1 MAARTSPTLGN
12 NKQRKRRAWYAPSP
26 TMSRNTRPF
35 HPRFACCRLTL
46 HLEFNDSVS
55 PLRVPPN
62 FRTPRNA
69 PLALSDLDRGLIDA
83 CLSGDQLA
91 WKNLCD
97 RFAGLILDVVNDSM
111 NLAKQSGNPNQTQPG
126 QIVASQSPSD
136 SHQQSIFSKNPQ
148 TESLVEDFFRSLRSN
163 QFQLLRDFRQKSSL
177 ASYLAVAAR
186 RHTLL
191 ALANQQRS
199 KPNG

>member
-1 MAARTSPTLGN
+1 MVGPERYNVKEHSTVPPPL
-12 NKQRKRRAWYAPSP
+12 
-26 TMSRNTRPF
+26 
-35 HPRFACCRLTL
+35 ACCRLTL
-46 HLEFNDSVS
+46 HLEFNDSAS
-55 PLRVPPN
+55 PFRVPPN

-83 CLSGDQLA
+83 CLSGDQIA
-91 WKNLCD
+91 WKNFCD
-97 RFAGLILDVVNDSM
+97 RFAGLILDVVNDSISSR
-111 NLAKQSGNPNQTQPG
+111 NTQ
-126 QIVASQSPSD
+126 A
-136 SHQQSIFSKNPQ
+136 
-148 TESLVEDFFRSLRSN
+148 ESLVEDFFRSLRNN

-199 KPNG
+199 NSHG

>member
-1 MAARTSPTLGN
+1 MVGPERYNVKEHSTVPPPL
-12 NKQRKRRAWYAPSP
+12 
-26 TMSRNTRPF
+26 
-35 HPRFACCRLTL
+35 ACCRLTL
-46 HLEFNDSVS
+46 HLEFNDSAS

-83 CLSGDQLA
+83 CLSGDQIA
-91 WKNLCD
+91 WKNFCD
-97 RFAGLILDVVNDSM
+97 RFAGLILDVVNDSISSR
-111 NLAKQSGNPNQTQPG
+111 NTQ
-126 QIVASQSPSD
+126 A
-136 SHQQSIFSKNPQ
+136 
-148 TESLVEDFFRSLRSN
+148 ESLVEDFFRSLRNN

-199 KPNG
+199 NSNG

>member
-1 MAARTSPTLGN
+1 MVGPERYNVKEHSIVPPPL
-12 NKQRKRRAWYAPSP
+12 
-26 TMSRNTRPF
+26 
-35 HPRFACCRLTL
+35 ACCRLTL
-46 HLEFNDSVS
+46 HLEFNDSAS

-83 CLSGDQLA
+83 CLSGDQIA
-91 WKNLCD
+91 WKNFCD
-97 RFAGLILDVVNDSM
+97 RFAGLILDVVNDSISSR
-111 NLAKQSGNPNQTQPG
+111 NTQ
-126 QIVASQSPSD
+126 A
-136 SHQQSIFSKNPQ
+136 
-148 TESLVEDFFRSLRSN
+148 ESLVEDFFRSLRNN

-199 KPNG
+199 NSHG

>member
-1 MAARTSPTLGN
+1 MVGPERYNVKEHSTVPPPL
-12 NKQRKRRAWYAPSP
+12 
-26 TMSRNTRPF
+26 
-35 HPRFACCRLTL
+35 ACCRLTL
-46 HLEFNDSVS
+46 HLEFNDSAS

-83 CLSGDQLA
+83 CLSGDQIA
-91 WKNLCD
+91 WKNFCD
-97 RFAGLILDVVNDSM
+97 RFAGLILDVVNDSISSR
-111 NLAKQSGNPNQTQPG
+111 NTQ
-126 QIVASQSPSD
+126 A
-136 SHQQSIFSKNPQ
+136 
-148 TESLVEDFFRSLRSN
+148 ESLVEDFFRSLRNN

-199 KPNG
+199 NSHG

>member
-1 MAARTSPTLGN
+1 MVGPERDNVKEHSTVPPPL
-12 NKQRKRRAWYAPSP
+12 
-26 TMSRNTRPF
+26 
-35 HPRFACCRLTL
+35 ACCRLTL
-46 HLEFNDSVS
+46 HLEFNDSAS

-83 CLSGDQLA
+83 CLSGDQIA
-91 WKNLCD
+91 WKNFCD
-97 RFAGLILDVVNDSM
+97 RFAGLILDVVNDSISSR
-111 NLAKQSGNPNQTQPG
+111 NTQ
-126 QIVASQSPSD
+126 A
-136 SHQQSIFSKNPQ
+136 
-148 TESLVEDFFRSLRSN
+148 ESLVEDFFRSLRNN

-199 KPNG
+199 NSHG

>member
-1 MAARTSPTLGN
+1 MVGPERYNVKEHSTVPPPL
-12 NKQRKRRAWYAPSP
+12 
-26 TMSRNTRPF
+26 
-35 HPRFACCRLTL
+35 ACCRLTL
-46 HLEFNDSVS
+46 HLEFNDSAS

-83 CLSGDQLA
+83 CLSGDQIA
-91 WKNLCD
+91 WKNFCD
-97 RFAGLILDVVNDSM
+97 RFAGLILDVVNDSISSR
-111 NLAKQSGNPNQTQPG
+111 NTQAEP
-126 QIVASQSPSD
+126 
-136 SHQQSIFSKNPQ
+136 
-148 TESLVEDFFRSLRSN
+148 LVEDFFRSLRHN

-199 KPNG
+199 NSHG

>member
-1 MAARTSPTLGN
+1 MVGPKPYDVKEHSTVLPPL
-12 NKQRKRRAWYAPSP
+12 
-26 TMSRNTRPF
+26 
-35 HPRFACCRLTL
+35 ACCRLTL
-46 HLEFNDSVS
+46 HLEFNQSAS
-55 PLRVPPN
+55 PLRVPPK

-83 CLSGDQLA
+83 CLSGDPIA

-97 RFAGLILDVVNDSM
+97 RFAGLILDVVTDSM
-111 NLAKQSGNPNQTQPG
+111 SLVKQPLNYDQTPPG
-126 QIVASQSPSD
+126 QTIARQSLPDANQPTIS
-136 SHQQSIFSKNPQ
+136 SKNAQ

-177 ASYLAVAAR
+177 ASYLAITAR

-199 KPNG
+199 KSHG

>member
-1 MAARTSPTLGN
+1 MVGPKPYNVKEHLTVLPPL
-12 NKQRKRRAWYAPSP
+12 
-26 TMSRNTRPF
+26 
-35 HPRFACCRLTL
+35 ACCRLTL
-46 HLEFNDSVS
+46 HLEFNQSAS
-55 PLRVPPN
+55 PFRVPPK

-97 RFAGLILDVVNDSM
+97 RFAGLILDVVTDSM
-111 NLAKQSGNPNQTQPG
+111 SLAKQPDNYNQSPPG
-126 QIVASQSPSD
+126 QTLASQSLSDANQPS
-136 SHQQSIFSKNPQ
+136 IASKNAQ

-199 KPNG
+199 KSHG

>member
-1 MAARTSPTLGN
+1 MVGPERYNVKEHSTVPL
-12 NKQRKRRAWYAPSP
+12 PL
-26 TMSRNTRPF
+26 
-35 HPRFACCRLTL
+35 ACCRLTL
-46 HLEFNDSVS
+46 HLEFNDSAS

-83 CLSGDQLA
+83 CLSGDQIA
-91 WKNLCD
+91 WKNFCD
-97 RFAGLILDVVNDSM
+97 RFAGLILDVVNDSISSR
-111 NLAKQSGNPNQTQPG
+111 NTQ
-126 QIVASQSPSD
+126 A
-136 SHQQSIFSKNPQ
+136 
-148 TESLVEDFFRSLRSN
+148 ESLVEDFFRSLRNN

-199 KPNG
+199 NSHG

>member
-1 MAARTSPTLGN
+1 MVGPERYNVKEHSSVPPPL
-12 NKQRKRRAWYAPSP
+12 
-26 TMSRNTRPF
+26 
-35 HPRFACCRLTL
+35 ACCRLTL
-46 HLEFNDSVS
+46 HLEFNDSAS

-62 FRTPRNA
+62 FRIPRNA

-83 CLSGDQLA
+83 CLSGDQQA
-91 WKNLCD
+91 WKNFCD
-97 RFAGLILDVVNDSM
+97 RFAGLILDVVHDSID
-111 NLAKQSGNPNQTQPG
+111 LTKQPGNP
-126 QIVASQSPSD
+126 SQRSNG
-136 SHQQSIFSKNPQ
+136 QSIAGQSASEAYPPPAAHPTATSGKNSL

-163 QFQLLRDFRQKSSL
+163 QFQLLRDFRQNSSL

-199 KPNG
+199 KSHG